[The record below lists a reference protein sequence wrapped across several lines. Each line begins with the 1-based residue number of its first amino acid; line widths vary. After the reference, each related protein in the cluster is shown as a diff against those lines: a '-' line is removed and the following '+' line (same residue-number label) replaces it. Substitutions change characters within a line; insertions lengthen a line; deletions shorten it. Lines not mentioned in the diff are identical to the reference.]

1 MAKFNISEQQK
12 SILKCMGVIFFVV
25 AILAVVYINKTL
37 FRPKGIEYYKS
48 SVAQSDCLLCGIPN
62 DYRGADMLSF
72 IKLNNNSFDISNVG
86 LKGYC
91 RLDDGEIWEP
101 FDVCDTLMYKD
112 ESLSESE
119 LQHKYAPYNI
129 NGIYR
134 LHADWERSMEMFAS
148 PFDTHGTTGTIHRY
162 EANQFVYGR
171 LDMGQNCHADADYLT
186 SILCQSCI
194 EKVYPAT
201 RNINCF
207 FYDCQTG
214 TVYPLLGGES
224 EYDVRNYSV
233 DLVYRS
239 NSNIVFVI
247 KYKEPEWK
255 N

>member
-1 MAKFNISEQQK
+1 MKIKISERQE
-12 SILKCMGVIFFVV
+12 SILKWIAVIFLVV
-25 AILAVVYINKTL
+25 AVLATVYIRKTL
-37 FRPKGIEYYKS
+37 FSPKSIEDFKS
-48 SVAQSDCLLCGIPN
+48 SIPQSDCLLCGIPN

-72 IKLNNNSFDISNVG
+72 IKLNNNSFDLSNVG
-86 LKGYC
+86 LKEYC
-91 RLDDGEIWEP
+91 RLNDGEIREP
-101 FDVCDTLMYKD
+101 FDMCDTLMYKD

-134 LHADWERSMEMFAS
+134 PHTDWEHSMEMFAS
-148 PFDTHGTTGTIHRY
+148 PFDKHGTTGKFYRY

-171 LDMGQNCHADADYLT
+171 LDMGRDCHADADYLA
-186 SILCQSCI
+186 SILCQSCL

-214 TVYPLLGGES
+214 TVYPLLGAES
-224 EYDVRNYSV
+224 EYDVRDYSV

-239 NSNIVFVI
+239 DKNIVFVI
-247 KYKEPEWK
+247 KYKEPHPE
-255 N
+255 